1 MPPPPG
7 VGLRIDRSAA
17 IRPMRPTAGTST
29 FRRTACIRQV
39 VGNGLC
45 SARWAVAADAPQA
58 AARLVGY
65 FPKRIHSSRW
75 WHVLAFQECS
85 VFCVTRDGGDPV
97 MLEYL
102 QTLFKHAAW
111 ADARVLAMLRSETSE
126 EDAPDAFRIVA
137 HLLAAERVW
146 LLRLRGED
154 STAMPIWPELSLQD
168 MADLSDENR
177 DEY

>member
-1 MPPPPG
+1 
-7 VGLRIDRSAA
+7 
-17 IRPMRPTAGTST
+17 
-29 FRRTACIRQV
+29 
-39 VGNGLC
+39 
-45 SARWAVAADAPQA
+45 
-58 AARLVGY
+58 
-65 FPKRIHSSRW
+65 
-75 WHVLAFQECS
+75 
-85 VFCVTRDGGDPV
+85 

-177 DEY
+177 DDYAAYLAATSPEQLEETITYQNSAGITFHTRAIDILTHVALHGNYHRGQVARMIRLAGGEPINTDYITYVRPLSGS